1 MSALWESPFFGV
13 TLTILAYWAG
23 CKIQKRTG
31 LVICNGLVLAVS

>member
-23 CKIQKRTG
+23 CKIQKEVNT
-31 LVICNGLVLAVS
+31 

>member
-23 CKIQKRTG
+23 SRKG
-31 LVICNGLVLAVS
+31 PAL